1 MVTLKYQGQMQ
12 SIRNYKASCC
22 FISLDFWNQ
31 LGKISFCQEASLQAL
46 QQISIPIWLKLYRV
60 GFGFWVFV
68 FVFCFFPVSHGSK
81 SDSLCIGWSLTWS
94 MSYFPSR
101 LKKMCIYSCFL
112 KQSWGT
118 HFPSRLKMC
127 IYLCLLNQ
135 SWGVMLVGTLSL
147 ELYIICRINHL
158 TLDNGKRIII
168 CFSLLWTVTLS
179 SQLLAIQKFTSGSPW
194 QNLILGLTA
203 ILMIS

>member
-22 FISLDFWNQ
+22 FISLGFWNQ

-46 QQISIPIWLKLYRV
+46 QQISIPIWLKLCRV
-60 GFGFWVFV
+60 FGF
-68 FVFCFFPVSHGSK
+68 FFSFFFSVSHGSR
-81 SDSLCIGWSLTWS
+81 SDSLNSVWSLSWS

-101 LKKMCIYSCFL
+101 LKKMCIYSCLL

-127 IYLCLLNQ
+127 IYLCPLNQ
-135 SWGVMLVGTLSL
+135 SWGIMLVGTLSSGQC
-147 ELYIICRINHL
+147 IICRTNHL
-158 TLDNGKRIII
+158 VLDNGKKDYNLF
-168 CFSLLWTVTLS
+168 FSLVNS
-179 SQLLAIQKFTSGSPW
+179 YIIQSGY
-194 QNLILGLTA
+194 
-203 ILMIS
+203 